1 MIMGQA
7 TLSDA
12 HNRGIR
18 LIYFRANRSL
28 SGTHVF
34 CCAVPMCATVL
45 CPSLLL
51 CCPHVRY
58 YSITRWY
65 SPALCTDGTAQPCV
79 HRWYSPALC
88 TGGTAQPCVHR
99 WYSPALCTRYVAD
112 HRFKCTL
119 YGKTHKLAMAM
130 HRPHK
135 EHAHATGPTRST
147 HAMRRTTH
155 TMQRSTHTLR
165 TTHVMQTKNIMW
177 MPHGLHLRH
186 RHRRHQ
192 AHHTYVTGTTGTTHT
207 THTLVS
213 GYIRAYG

>member
-58 YSITRWY
+58 YSIT
-65 SPALCTDGTAQPCV
+65 
-79 HRWYSPALC
+79 
-88 TGGTAQPCVHR
+88 R